1 MQPESSIDVWAPFFS
16 DQIWVVQLL
25 SRSIPPS
32 HQLLV
37 KIHMSDLTNFSG
49 EQYERMQALPGVK
62 LVRPFVDSRPFIDKA
77 DLVVSIQ
84 GTMGLE
90 AALLGKPVIMLGDS
104 PVTMFPSASRI
115 GKVQDLPM
123 LIRKKLLEP
132 PPTRQE
138 IVQAYASYLSPFAP
152 ASHNDS
158 F

>member
-1 MQPESSIDVWAPFFS
+1 
-16 DQIWVVQLL
+16 
-25 SRSIPPS
+25 
-32 HQLLV
+32 
-37 KIHMSDLTNFSG
+37 MSDLTNYSG

-62 LVRPFVDSRPFIDKA
+62 LVRPFVDSRRFIDKA

-104 PVTMFPSASRI
+104 AVTMFPSASRI
-115 GKVQDLPM
+115 GEIQDLPM

-132 PPTRQE
+132 PPTREE

-152 ASHNDS
+152 ASHNDWTLKIGEQDIEAYVRLFDRLQAS
-158 F
+158 LAADAAIPDP